1 MSEPVDPVAVT
12 PAATPTD
19 TVPSDAVPSDTVPS
33 GDTAVPPAQV
43 VLVSGGS
50 RGLGLAL
57 VRMVL
62 AAGARVATF
71 ARTITPE
78 LQALAAAFPE
88 RTYVASVDITDT
100 AAVTAFVKE
109 ASARLGRIDG
119 LVNNAA
125 VGQDSMHLQTSP
137 EDIARIVATNL
148 TAPLVLTRAVLRT
161 MIRRNGRG
169 RIVMITSVG
178 AQRGYAGLT
187 TYAATKGGLDA
198 AMRTLAREMHGRVL
212 VNSIAPGFFA
222 SEMSSVLGADQL
234 DAITRRTPSGRLV
247 EPENI
252 VPIARMLLFDDT
264 NLNGQV
270 ITVDGGSSI

>member
-1 MSEPVDPVAVT
+1 MSEPVNA
-12 PAATPTD
+12 PA
-19 TVPSDAVPSDTVPS
+19 DAPGPEGS
-33 GDTAVPPAQV
+33 GASEGSAGPVPPAAV

-62 AAGARVATF
+62 DSGAKVAAF

-78 LQALAAAFPE
+78 LQVLADAFPD
-88 RTYVASVDITDT
+88 RTYVAPVDITDVD
-100 AAVTAFVKE
+100 AVTAFVKQ
-109 ASARLGRIDG
+109 ATAKLGRIDG

-125 VGQDSMHLQTSP
+125 VGQDSMLMQTSP
-137 EDIARIVATNL
+137 ADIARIIGTDL
-148 TAPLVLTRAVLRT
+148 TAPLVLTRAVLRG

-178 AQRGYAGLT
+178 AQRGYAGLAA
-187 TYAATKGGLDA
+187 YAAAKGGLDA

-212 VNSIAPGFFA
+212 VNSVAPGFFA
-222 SEMSSVLGADQL
+222 SEMSSVLGSEQL
-234 DAITRRTPSGRLV
+234 GAITRRTPSGRLV
-247 EPENI
+247 EPDNI
-252 VPIARMLLFDDT
+252 VPITRMLLFDDT

>member
-1 MSEPVDPVAVT
+1 MSDTENQQSVPEQAIPEQA
-12 PAATPTD
+12 AATNAAAAP
-19 TVPSDAVPSDTVPS
+19 VPAS
-33 GDTAVPPAQV
+33 QV

-57 VRMVL
+57 VQMVL
-62 AAGARVATF
+62 DAGAKVAAF

-78 LQALAAAFPE
+78 LAKLAEQFPD
-88 RTYVASVDITDT
+88 RTYVASVDITDVD
-100 AAVTAFVKE
+100 AVNAFVKD
-109 ASARLGRIDG
+109 AAARLGRIDG
-119 LVNNAA
+119 MINNAA
-125 VGQDSMHLQTSP
+125 VGQDSMHMQTSP
-137 EDIARIVATNL
+137 ANIARIIETNL
-148 TAPLVLTRAVLRT
+148 TAPLVLTRAVLRN

-169 RIVMITSVG
+169 RIVMITTVG

-222 SEMSSVLGADQL
+222 SEMSSVLGSEQL
-234 DAITRRTPSGRLV
+234 GAITRRTPSGRLV
-247 EPENI
+247 EPDNI
-252 VPIARMLLFDDT
+252 VPIARMLMFEDT
-264 NLNGQV
+264 NINGQV

>member
-1 MSEPVDPVAVT
+1 MSDPVAT
-12 PAATPTD
+12 PDPATSPADTIPTEAAPTKA
-19 TVPSDAVPSDTVPS
+19 PDAPA
-33 GDTAVPPAQV
+33 AVPPARV
-43 VLVSGGS
+43 VLISGGS

-62 AAGARVATF
+62 ASGARVATF

-78 LQALAAAFPE
+78 LAALAEAFPE
-88 RTYVASVDITDT
+88 HAYVASVDITDVT
-100 AAVTAFVKE
+100 AVTGFVKE

-119 LVNNAA
+119 LINNAA

-137 EDIARIVATNL
+137 ADIARIVETNL
-148 TAPLVLTRAVLRT
+148 TAPLILTRAVLRT

-169 RIVMITSVG
+169 RIIMITSVG

-198 AMRTLAREMHGRVL
+198 AMRTLARELHGRVL

-222 SEMSSVLGADQL
+222 SEMSSVLGSDQL
-234 DAITRRTPSGRLV
+234 AAITRRTPSGRLV

-252 VPIARMLLFDDT
+252 VPIARMLLFEDT
-264 NLNGQV
+264 DLNGQV

>member
-1 MSEPVDPVAVT
+1 MSDPVAT
-12 PAATPTD
+12 PDPAAPRTGMIPTD
-19 TVPSDAVPSDTVPS
+19 SAPATAA
-33 GDTAVPPAQV
+33 DTAVPPARV
-43 VLVSGGS
+43 VLISGGS

-62 AAGARVATF
+62 ASGARVATF

-78 LQALAAAFPE
+78 LAALAEAFPE
-88 RTYVASVDITDT
+88 HAYVAPVDITDV
-100 AAVTAFVKE
+100 AAVTGFVKE

-119 LVNNAA
+119 LINNAA

-137 EDIARIVATNL
+137 ADIARIVETNL
-148 TAPLVLTRAVLRT
+148 TAPLILTRAVLRT

-169 RIVMITSVG
+169 RIIMITSVG

-198 AMRTLAREMHGRVL
+198 AVRTLARELHGRVL

-222 SEMSSVLGADQL
+222 SEMSSVLGSDQL
-234 DAITRRTPSGRLV
+234 AAITRRTPSGRLV

-252 VPIARMLLFDDT
+252 VPIARMLLFEDT
-264 NLNGQV
+264 DLNGQV